1 MGIVEV
7 YTAFW
12 WGNPRERDN
21 LADPDVEVRLIIRWI
36 FRKWDVVTWTG
47 LIRDRIGTVGGH
59 L

>member
-1 MGIVEV
+1 M

>member
-1 MGIVEV
+1 MGERRGMYRVLVRKPE
-7 YTAFW
+7 
-12 WGNPRERDN
+12 GKRPLGRPRR
-21 LADPDVEVRLIIRWI
+21 RWKIIIRWI